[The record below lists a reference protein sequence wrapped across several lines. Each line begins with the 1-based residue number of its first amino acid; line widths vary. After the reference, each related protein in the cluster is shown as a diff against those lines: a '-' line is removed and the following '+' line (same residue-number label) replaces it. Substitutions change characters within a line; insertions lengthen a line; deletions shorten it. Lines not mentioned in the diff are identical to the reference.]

1 MKNVSEFTKT
11 QALIDEYNKL
21 KNMVPNLETQ
31 MQQNENRTKVKIEKL
46 KSDMQE
52 NQEDVEYKLDRAAV
66 EAEYGKQIEQEEK
79 NLEKENG
86 KIKEEINKA
95 KEDKKF
101 FCTDKNF
108 KTITMEIEAMKKEIE
123 EGKLKI
129 KQKEDELEKYDK
141 RKKYE
146 RKKYEIKKYELEEQK
161 ISAKSDKEKPLKLL
175 EIRKE
180 QEKKAQEIRKEWE
193 KKAQEI
199 RNEREKKKQEIGK
212 INKEIDAMN
221 KKIDEYSEF
230 KGELN
235 QQRSTFTAIDFNKMR
250 KRENRENNKA
260 NKPEEQPE
268 NNKTEKP
275 EEQPE
280 NNKTEKPENNK
291 ANKPEEQPENNKTE
305 KPEEQPENNKT
316 EKPEGQP
323 ENNKTEKP
331 EEQPENDKTEK
342 PEEKYE
348 DIYSNSQD
356 FVKAIH
362 IEATTGKAYI
372 DTFKNNKKEIDIK
385 EAIEDRKGL
394 YKRIGIKEI
403 MQRLGIDSKIKQ
415 FALKRKMNPV
425 ILQAIHEDKDL
436 TEEYIDCLIENRE
449 FPFKY
454 KNSLMNS
461 SLSNKDTA
469 FMNRIALKERKIE
482 ENEIVGAERL
492 YKIKT
497 FFKNVKN
504 KVNKRIETRKVEM
517 LDSAENKE
525 TKDNTKSKKEEF
537 RNRIEKYNEQNS
549 IQRRADKIVTELEKK
564 YDEAYNSLSDE
575 QKSKLSNMSIRDIQ
589 KLGFDYSTS
598 VALSEKQEKNN
609 DENGKEKDDER

>member
-21 KNMVPNLETQ
+21 KNKVPKLETQ
-31 MQQNENRTKVKIEKL
+31 MKQNENRTKVKIEKL

-66 EAEYGKQIEQEEK
+66 EAEYGKRIEQEEK
-79 NLEKENG
+79 NLEEEND
-86 KIKEEINKA
+86 KIKEEINKT
-95 KEDKKF
+95 KEEKKF

-108 KTITMEIEAMKKEIE
+108 KTITTEIETMKKEVE
-123 EGKLKI
+123 KGKLEI
-129 KQKEDELEKYDK
+129 K
-141 RKKYE
+141 RKE
-146 RKKYEIKKYELEEQK
+146 YEIKSDYLKELEVNAE
-161 ISAKSDKEKPLKLL
+161 SDKENSLKWL
-175 EIRKE
+175 ESRKE
-180 QEKKAQEIRKEWE
+180 SEKKE
-193 KKAQEI
+193 
-199 RNEREKKKQEIGK
+199 QEIGK
-212 INKEIDAMN
+212 INKEINAMN
-221 KKIDEYSEF
+221 KKIEEYSKF
-230 KGELN
+230 KGELS
-235 QQRSTFTAIDFNKMR
+235 QQLSTFTVIDFNKI
-250 KRENRENNKA
+250 RERENNEA
-260 NKPEEQPE
+260 NKLKEQQENNKIDKPEEQQEKEKDKADKPEEQQENNKIDKPEEQQENNKIDKSEEQQGKEKDKADKPKEQQE
-268 NNKTEKP
+268 NNKTDKP
-275 EEQPE
+275 EEQQENNKIDKPEEQQGKE
-280 NNKTEKPENNK
+280 NNKTDKSK
-291 ANKPEEQPENNKTE
+291 EE
-305 KPEEQPENNKT
+305 
-316 EKPEGQP
+316 
-323 ENNKTEKP
+323 
-331 EEQPENDKTEK
+331 
-342 PEEKYE
+342 YE

-356 FVKAIH
+356 SIKAIN
-362 IEATTGKAYI
+362 IEAATGKAYI
-372 DTFKNNKKEIDIK
+372 STSKNNNKEIDIK

-436 TEEYIDCLIENRE
+436 TEEYIDCLIENRG

-497 FFKNVKN
+497 FFKNIKN

-598 VALSEKQEKNN
+598 VALSEKQKKNN

>member
-21 KNMVPNLETQ
+21 KNKVPKLETQ
-31 MQQNENRTKVKIEKL
+31 MKQNENRTKVKIEKL

-66 EAEYGKQIEQEEK
+66 EAEYGKRIEQEEK
-79 NLEKENG
+79 NLEEEND
-86 KIKEEINKA
+86 KIKEEINKT
-95 KEDKKF
+95 KEEKKF

-108 KTITMEIEAMKKEIE
+108 KTITTEIETMKKEVE
-123 EGKLKI
+123 KGKLEI
-129 KQKEDELEKYDK
+129 K
-141 RKKYE
+141 RKE
-146 RKKYEIKKYELEEQK
+146 YEIKSDYLKELEVNAE
-161 ISAKSDKEKPLKLL
+161 SDKENSLKWL
-175 EIRKE
+175 ESRKE
-180 QEKKAQEIRKEWE
+180 SEKKE
-193 KKAQEI
+193 
-199 RNEREKKKQEIGK
+199 QEIGK
-212 INKEIDAMN
+212 INKEINAMN
-221 KKIDEYSEF
+221 KKIEEYSKF
-230 KGELN
+230 KGELS
-235 QQRSTFTAIDFNKMR
+235 QQLSTFTVIDFNKI
-250 KRENRENNKA
+250 RERENNKTD
-260 NKPEEQPE
+260 KSKEE
-268 NNKTEKP
+268 
-275 EEQPE
+275 
-280 NNKTEKPENNK
+280 
-291 ANKPEEQPENNKTE
+291 
-305 KPEEQPENNKT
+305 
-316 EKPEGQP
+316 
-323 ENNKTEKP
+323 
-331 EEQPENDKTEK
+331 
-342 PEEKYE
+342 YE

-356 FVKAIH
+356 SIKAIN
-362 IEATTGKAYI
+362 IEAATGKAYI
-372 DTFKNNKKEIDIK
+372 STSKNNNKEIDIK

-436 TEEYIDCLIENRE
+436 TEEYIDCLIENRG

-497 FFKNVKN
+497 FFKNIKN